1 MAVAAACFRAKLS
14 GQAAP
19 ARPVNAGPGCSPVT
33 GGPSAIA
40 AGAKRGR
47 SAPRTWAAVLATPA
61 RGRTSGATKNLCTL
75 AMRLS
80 IIVPVFNERATILAV
95 LDRVLAV
102 DLEAEIIVV
111 DDGSTDGTREALV
124 ERAAREDAGIA
135 VVLHEINRGKGAA
148 LRTGITR
155 ATGDYVIVQDA
166 DLEYDPADLPRLL
179 ALADEHGAP
188 VVYGSRLLTD
198 RPAMFIRHW
207 VGNRLLTAL
216 TNLLYGSSLSDMETC
231 YKLIARRLFEEI
243 DLVCNRFD
251 IEPEITA
258 KLLKKGIRIHELPIS
273 YTGRTFAEGK
283 KISWTDFVA
292 AVWTLA
298 RFRISG

>member
-1 MAVAAACFRAKLS
+1 
-14 GQAAP
+14 
-19 ARPVNAGPGCSPVT
+19 
-33 GGPSAIA
+33 
-40 AGAKRGR
+40 
-47 SAPRTWAAVLATPA
+47 
-61 RGRTSGATKNLCTL
+61 
-75 AMRLS
+75 MRLS

-258 KLLKKGIRIHELPIS
+258 KLLKKGIRIHLPIS
-273 YTGRTFAEGK
+273 YTGRTFAHLVDRFRRGGVDAGEVPNLGLNGEVPTAGLR
-283 KISWTDFVA
+283 KILVGVRLGLRLAAWAGGA
-292 AVWTLA
+292 AVRRA
-298 RFRISG
+298 QH